1 MSSAPPL
8 LSIRLSVDY
17 PNKPAVLRDISLDIR
32 HGEILGLAGQSG
44 SGKSTLALAILRLLH
59 LKGGVVRGQ
68 IMFKGKDLLPLN
80 ERQLRSVRGRDM
92 SIVLQ
97 SPLTSLNP
105 ALRIG
110 SQLKEAWR
118 AHGSP
123 AGVDG
128 LKAIYDALTCVCLP
142 GDKEFL
148 RRRPSQLSVGQA
160 QRVIIAMAILHRPS
174 LLIADEATS
183 ALDIITQSEILN
195 LFIRL
200 NRELNMAIFFISHD
214 LLTVA
219 ALCHRVAILHE
230 GGIVETG
237 PPDMIFGAPQHEY
250 TQQLVAALPLN
261 PFRANGNAEATEA
274 AEEALS
280 ENIHS

>member
-1 MSSAPPL
+1 MNLASPL
-8 LSIRLSVDY
+8 LSLRLSVDY
-17 PNKPAVLRDISLDIR
+17 RNKPGILRDFSLDIQ
-32 HGEILGLAGQSG
+32 HGEIVGLAGQSG

-68 IMFKGKDLLPLN
+68 IVFKGRDLLPLK
-80 ERQLRSVRGRDM
+80 EGQLRTLRGRDI

-110 SQLKEAWR
+110 AQLEEAWR
-118 AHGSP
+118 AHPNSLGD
-123 AGVDG
+123 DG
-128 LKAIYDALTCVCLP
+128 LKSIQTALSSVSLP
-142 GDKEFL
+142 NHKEFL

-183 ALDIITQSEILN
+183 ALDVITQSEILN

-214 LLTVA
+214 LLSVA
-219 ALCHRVAILHE
+219 ALCHRIAILHE
-230 GGIVETG
+230 GRIVETG
-237 PPDMIFGAPQHEY
+237 SPELIFGSPQHEY
-250 TQQLVAALPLN
+250 TQRLVAALPLN
-261 PFRANGNAEATEA
+261 PFHSSGKADSTEVVEAVFSGNQ
-274 AEEALS
+274 
-280 ENIHS
+280 HS